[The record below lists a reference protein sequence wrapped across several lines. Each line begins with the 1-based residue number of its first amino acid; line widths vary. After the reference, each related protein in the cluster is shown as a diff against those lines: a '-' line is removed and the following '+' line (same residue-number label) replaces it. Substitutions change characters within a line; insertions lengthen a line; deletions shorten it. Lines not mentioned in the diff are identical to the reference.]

1 MDHMNNW
8 KPLPLI
14 ILSAFLIFLICSCA
28 SADRPYPEHISS
40 TKKGDIEL
48 ILGSE
53 VPANLLTQSTT
64 EGLAQKRYVA
74 AGTRA
79 YVIGDASGGF
89 SPMGWHIQGEMGGV
103 WTHPIKLLDGYWF
116 ALNGEWVPPAN
127 RFTSGMGYVQMDFP
141 ATEGFNLTRTE
152 FVPDDFPVVL
162 IGLSL
167 SNLNS
172 EARSVVL
179 TMDVHS
185 DIIASY
191 PWGWSRPQNT
201 EQFNENDEGSYDID
215 NGRLV
220 FLEPGKS
227 WYALVGTS
235 EDNTSGDAGS
245 KYWGPLTR
253 PAQHAHS
260 QHGEGM
266 GGQLTMEVDVPAAG
280 TQTIWFVVAGSHSS
294 MEEAEAA
301 LEAGLADPVGMLKAK
316 IAARMSM
323 LEISQVDLPDDT
335 LQAAFNWSKL
345 NLADLS
351 FTVTNAHIRDTDEGK
366 AYPVTPVQVPI
377 LKGIAAGLPDYYE
390 FFGNDGAYTVY
401 PLVASGLWDTAMDHL
416 RTIRDISRVINGD
429 TGKVVHEVMSDGSV
443 YFGSTDHPG
452 NTNETAQFATAV
464 ELLWRWSGN
473 DAFRDE
479 MYDFIRDGLRYVLTN
494 LDTNRDGCP
503 EGFGM
508 IERQGMADQKLDVSM
523 YTWQALISLQHM
535 AASKGDHE
543 TAAWAMNAANTLHQN
558 LENWWMPGENLYAD
572 SIENCSESIGQM
584 QQLHWINAT
593 PLEVVLAPTDR
604 AVAVLN
610 VLESDGFTGDT
621 GLYHTAKGGGPDA
634 KGEMKVWTLPNSVM
648 AIAEAN
654 YGRLDETQALY
665 YMHAIA
671 EGLDLEMPGALPEI
685 LPSPSYD
692 PFVDMQ
698 ERAMFMQAW
707 SSYGIQWPIMHHFLG
722 VRPNIPEESLYVV
735 PNMPSSWTS
744 LSVENLR
751 VGHGTIAV
759 SVERNEYIYRTTIS
773 APTGWTL
780 IIGHTLPMDAEI
792 EVVLLDDTDIAYEII
807 DSPRGREIQV
817 VTTTDIPHTL
827 VVSVTP

>member
-1 MDHMNNW
+1 MKNW
-8 KPLPLI
+8 KSLPFI
-14 ILSAFLIFLICSCA
+14 ILSAFSIFLLGSCN
-28 SADRPYPEHISS
+28 STDRSYPENKLS
-40 TKKGDIEL
+40 TKEGNIKL

-53 VPANLLTQSTT
+53 TPANLLTRSTT
-64 EGLAQKRYVA
+64 EDLAQKRYVA

-79 YVIGDASGGF
+79 YVIGDTSGGF
-89 SPMGWHIQGEMGGV
+89 PPMGWHIQGEMGGV

-141 ATEGFNLTRTE
+141 AIEGFHLTRTE
-152 FVPDDFPVVL
+152 FAPDGFPVVL

-167 SNLNS
+167 SNPSS
-172 EARSVVL
+172 EVRSVEL
-179 TMDVHS
+179 TMHVHS

-201 EQFNENDEGSYDID
+201 EQFNEDDEGSYDAD
-215 NGRLV
+215 NRRLV
-220 FLEPGKS
+220 FMEPGKS

-235 EDNTSGDAGS
+235 ESNTGGGTGS

-253 PAQHAHS
+253 PAQRAQS

-266 GGQLTMEVDVPAAG
+266 GGQLTLEVDVPATG
-280 TQTIWFVVAGSHSS
+280 TRTVWFAVAGSHSS

-301 LEAGLADPVGMLKAK
+301 LDASLEDPVGMLRAK
-316 IAARMSM
+316 IDDRLSM
-323 LEISQVDLPDDT
+323 LEMSQVDLPDET
-335 LQAAFNWSKL
+335 LQTAFDWSRL

-351 FTVTNAHIRDTDEGK
+351 FTVTDLQIRDTDEGN
-366 AYPVTPVQVPI
+366 AYPLTPVEVPI

-401 PLVASGLWDTAMDHL
+401 ALVASGLWDTAMDHL
-416 RTIRDISRVINGD
+416 RTIRDASRVINGD

-443 YFGSTDHPG
+443 YFGSTNHPG
-452 NTNETAQFATAV
+452 NTNETAQFAIAV
-464 ELLWRWSGN
+464 ELVWRWSGS
-473 DAFRDE
+473 DVFRDE
-479 MYDFIRDGLRYVLTN
+479 MYDFVLDGLRYITTD
-494 LDTNRDGCP
+494 LDTNKDGCP

-508 IERQGMADQKLDVSM
+508 IERRGMADQKLDVSM

-535 AASKGDHE
+535 ASSKGDHE

-572 SIENCSESIGQM
+572 SIENCSEPIGQT

-593 PLEVVLAPTDR
+593 PLEVALAPPDP
-604 AVAVLN
+604 AAAVLD

-621 GLYHTAKGGGPDA
+621 GLYHTAEGGGPDA
-634 KGEMKVWTLPNSVM
+634 KGETKVWTLPNSVM
-648 AIAEAN
+648 AVAEAN

-665 YMHAIA
+665 YMRAIA

-722 VRPNIPEESLYVV
+722 VKPNIPDASLYVV
-735 PNMPSSWTS
+735 PHMPSSWTS

-751 VGHGTIAV
+751 VGDGAISV
-759 SVERNEYIYRTTIS
+759 VVERDEHIYKTMIS
-773 APTGWTL
+773 APAGWTL
-780 IIGHTLPMDAEI
+780 IIGHTLPMDV
-792 EVVLLDDTDIAYEII
+792 EVEAVTLDDAEVAYEIV
-807 DSPRGREIQV
+807 DTLRGCEIQV
-817 VTTTDIPHTL
+817 VTTTDTPHTL
-827 VVSVTP
+827 VVTAKP